1 MARLCQVCSA
11 EVKAPVLVVAS
22 ALASQV
28 RDVSAWAIGGGKLK
42 GVMVVSGRVG
52 KWCVVSPM
60 VAPAWVSLG
69 VVEMVVVTVSS
80 WLRSVVSV
88 VVSA

>member
-1 MARLCQVCSA
+1 MTVVSVLARLCQVCSA

-28 RDVSAWAIGGGKLK
+28 RDVSAWAMGGGKVK

-52 KWCVVSPM
+52 KWCVLSPM
-60 VAPAWVSLG
+60 VAPAWAIG
-69 VVEMVVVTVSS
+69 VVEMRV
-80 WLRSVVSV
+80 
-88 VVSA
+88 

>member
-1 MARLCQVCSA
+1 MTVVSVLARLCQVCSA
-11 EVKAPVLVVAS
+11 EVKAPVLVLAS

-28 RDVSAWAIGGGKLK
+28 RDVSAWAIGGGNLK

-52 KWCVVSPM
+52 KWCVVFPM

-69 VVEMVVVTVSS
+69 VVEMCV
-80 WLRSVVSV
+80 
-88 VVSA
+88 